1 MTNDCMF
8 IRRPLLLRLCLC
20 AHREEG
26 AEPTL
31 SYWLSSFILSAIIII
46 QQPQQQNLFFPPIYA
61 KLFVQLLNCAVSLSF
76 LRTRRFFVCH
86 FQYFSLNNFSL
97 ELNFSIRQLKKKN
110 YKTNCTADKHKCFCL
125 FFPPLF
131 YTIISILFAVCVYV
145 NISFPIAAVHF

>member
-97 ELNFSIRQLKKKN
+97 ELNFSIRQLKKKTI
-110 YKTNCTADKHKCFCL
+110 KQTVQLIIIKVFVC
-125 FFPPLF
+125 FFPP
-131 YTIISILFAVCVYV
+131 YSIQ
-145 NISFPIAAVHF
+145 